1 MKLLTSNQPLLSL
14 KSKALLFFSFIVFIG
29 FTSCKKEQKNS
40 LRTIDLVHAGKAQKV
55 NLSQFASGISY
66 IPLSTSKAN
75 LLNSIFKVVRTQ
87 DSYIISDF
95 HHLFR
100 FSPDGQFQG
109 EIGHIGNGPRE
120 FLYAS
125 NYSVDQSTGLIYVLG
140 SRNIQ
145 VYDKKGEWVKTIK
158 VDKSY
163 GSIVAIQCWK
173 GNLLC
178 SLDNSSGDNPY
189 ELLWLNSAGKVIKA
203 FKNDYPFK
211 KEDSAVL
218 VFMNEFLF
226 YPYDGKLEVKGI
238 HSDTVQ
244 TFHDGRFTPRF
255 VFEQGQEKFTP
266 EVRGSGKSYINN
278 SGDYIFIGQLFET
291 SNYLWTA
298 YGLHQEGHFFVVG
311 KDSDKQFSFDAETG
325 LTDDLDGGP
334 GFKPRKELTIDGQE
348 YLLGWI
354 TPLELKTYV
363 LSDDFSHAKALLP
376 EKKQQLEA
384 LAGQLNENSNPLL
397 VLAQLKD

>member
-1 MKLLTSNQPLLSL
+1 M
-14 KSKALLFFSFIVFIG
+14 
-29 FTSCKKEQKNS
+29 
-40 LRTIDLVHAGKAQKV
+40 RTIDLVHAGKAQKV

-66 IPLSTSKAN
+66 IPLSTSKTN
-75 LLNSIFKVVRTQ
+75 LLNSIFNVVRTQ

-95 HHLFR
+95 QHLFQ

-109 EIGHIGNGPRE
+109 EIGHKGKGPRE
-120 FLYAS
+120 FIYA
-125 NYSVDQSTGLIYVLG
+125 NDFSVDQSTGLINVLG
-140 SRNIQ
+140 SKNIIQ
-145 VYDKKGEWVKTIK
+145 VYGKKGEWVKTIK
-158 VDKSY
+158 IDKSY
-163 GSIVAIQCWK
+163 GFIMAIQCWK

-189 ELLWLNSAGKVIKA
+189 ELLWLNSAGNVIKA
-203 FKNDYPFK
+203 FKNDYTFK

-226 YPYDGKLEVKGI
+226 YPYDGKLEIKGI

-244 TFHDGRFTPRF
+244 TFHDGGFTPRF

-266 EVRGSGKSYINN
+266 EVRGSGKSYMNN

-311 KDSDKQFSFDAETG
+311 KDSDKQFSFDAKTG

-334 GFKPRKELTIDGQE
+334 NFIPKRELTIDGQE

-363 LSDDFSHAKALLP
+363 SSDDFSHAKALLP
-376 EKKQQLEA
+376 EKKRQLEA
-384 LAGQLNENSNPLL
+384 LADRLNENDNPVL
-397 VLAQLKD
+397 VLARLKD